1 VSGHRV
7 GAITRRLLQQFRRD
21 HRTLALM
28 FGAPLVILGLLG
40 YLLRG
45 GGAVPA
51 MGIVNSD
58 SGPLGAMVATQLE
71 RSARV
76 SASELSQKE
85 ADARLKSG
93 EIAGYIELPSDFSS
107 SALQSHVVAP
117 RIHLEGSQPGLSQ
130 SILQA
135 VTESFAAVAARAG
148 AAAARFS
155 PQVNYLYGGPGFD
168 TLDYFGAAFIGL
180 VVFFLVFVI
189 TAVAFLRERGQGTLE
204 RLMASP
210 LRRPEIVLG
219 YMLGFTV
226 LALVQA
232 AEVLAFCLL
241 VLHVHNAGNVGLVFL
256 LEALMAIAAVNLGIF
271 LSMFARTEFQ
281 AVQFIPLVIV
291 PQVLLSGIVFPI
303 STEPG
308 PLQAASHVLPLTY
321 AVEGLRNI
329 MIKGADLGS
338 SALQIDLGVV
348 LAFCLLVILAGALT
362 LRRRVA

>member
-1 VSGHRV
+1 MNPKRV
-7 GAITRRLLQQFRRD
+7 EAITQRLLHQFRRD
-21 HRTLALM
+21 RRTLALL

-45 GGAVPA
+45 GGDVPKMAV
-51 MGIVNSD
+51 VNLD
-58 SGPLGAMVATQLE
+58 GGPLGSLVASTLAN
-71 RSARV
+71 SKTV
-76 SASELSQKE
+76 SASNLSQAD
-85 ADARLKSG
+85 ADARLRSG
-93 EIAGYIELPSDFSS
+93 DIAGYVLLPADFT
-107 SALQSHVVAP
+107 AQVQQHRVVAP
-117 RIHLEGSQPGLSQ
+117 EVHLEGSQPGLSQ
-130 SILQA
+130 SILQS
-135 VTESFAAVAARAG
+135 VSQSFVALAG
-148 AAAARFS
+148 QAGGVQFTPRITF
-155 PQVNYLYGGPGFD
+155 LYGGPSFD

-210 LRRPEIVLG
+210 LRRAEIVLG

-226 LALVQA
+226 LALVQS
-232 AEVLAFCLL
+232 AEVLAFSLL
-241 VLHVHNAGNVGLVFL
+241 VLHVHNVGNVALIFL

-291 PQVLLSGIVFPI
+291 PQVLLAGIIFPI

-308 PLQAASHVLPLTY
+308 PLQALSHVLPLTY

-329 MIKGADLGS
+329 MIKGADLTS
-338 SALQIDLGVV
+338 SSVLQLDAAVV
-348 LAFCLLVILAGALT
+348 AGFCILLIAAGTAT
-362 LRRRVA
+362 LRRRLG